1 MPGVNNRGGFG
12 RRAFAGMTDVREM
25 EEGLAAKVR
34 EGYDAA
40 LSGVVA
46 QERSQSRVACT
57 LRSCLPNPDEPR

>member
-1 MPGVNNRGGFG
+1 MPGVNNHGGFG

-34 EGYDAA
+34 EGSDAA

-46 QERSQSRVACT
+46 QERS
-57 LRSCLPNPDEPR
+57 